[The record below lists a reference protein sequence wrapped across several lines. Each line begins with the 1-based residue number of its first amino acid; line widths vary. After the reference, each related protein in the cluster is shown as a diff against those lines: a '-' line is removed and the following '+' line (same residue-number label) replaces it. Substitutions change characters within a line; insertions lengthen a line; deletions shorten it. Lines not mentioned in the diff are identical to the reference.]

1 LLLHPVIA
9 ESGFAGLGAAVSGST
24 VADDFPAPT
33 GVCAD
38 LLQRFAQV
46 SDGRRD
52 QGRSHPVAVV
62 LALCAAAVVAGM
74 ASFTAIAGWATDVPA
89 EVLVKLYGRRSDPPS
104 KATIWRVV
112 TGADAAT
119 VDAVIGAWLLAQ
131 AAARDTAARDT
142 AARDTAARD
151 TAARDTA
158 AREVVA
164 GEVVAGEVVAGE
176 VVAGEVVA
184 PGNDR
189 EAPEL
194 LAIMV
199 DGKAVRG
206 ATDAEGNQTHL
217 LAAATHDDALVVG
230 QVEVGA
236 KSNEIPQFAP
246 LLDTLAAAG
255 VDLAHTV
262 ITADALH
269 TQRAHADYLHERGAG
284 FVFTCK
290 HNQPR
295 LFAALDALPW
305 AQTPIAARQV
315 DRGHGRVTTRTIQ
328 VMPAPADLPF
338 PHVNQ
343 VWLIERYVTAL
354 DGTPSSAVAA
364 LGVTNLTAHT
374 TTPQHLAA
382 LVRNHWGIESLHWLR
397 DTVYREDNSTVRTSS
412 GPRVMAG
419 LRNLAVGAHHL
430 AGRRDITEAS
440 REAGR
445 VMHRPFKI
453 LKLT

>member
-9 ESGFAGLGAAVSGST
+9 ESGFAGLGAAMSGST
-24 VADDFPAPT
+24 PVADFPAPT
-33 GVCAD
+33 RVCAD

-52 QGRSHPVAVV
+52 QGRIHPVAVV

-131 AAARDTAARDT
+131 AAAHD
-142 AARDTAARD
+142 
-151 TAARDTA
+151 
-158 AREVVA
+158 VVA
-164 GEVVAGEVVAGE
+164 GDVVAGDVVAGDDR
-176 VVAGEVVA
+176 A
-184 PGNDR
+184 DR

-206 ATDAEGNQTHL
+206 ATDAEGNQVHL

-269 TQRAHADYLHERGAG
+269 TQRAHAAYLHERGAG

-305 AQTPIAARQV
+305 AQTPIAASVV
-315 DRGHGRVTTRTIQ
+315 DRGHGRITTRTIQ
-328 VMPAPADLPF
+328 VMPAPEDLPF

-343 VWLIERYVTAL
+343 VWLIERYVAAL
-354 DGTPSSAVAA
+354 DGTPTSAVAA
-364 LGVTNLTAHT
+364 LGVTNLTADT
-374 TTPQHLAA
+374 TAPQRLAA

-397 DTVYREDNSTVRTSS
+397 DTVYREDNSTVRTRS

-440 REAGR
+440 REASR

>member
-1 LLLHPVIA
+1 MLLHPVIA
-9 ESGFAGLGAAVSGST
+9 ESGFAGLGAAVSGAT
-24 VADDFPAPT
+24 VADGFPAPT
-33 GVCAD
+33 RVCAD
-38 LLQRFAQV
+38 LLQRFARV

-52 QGRSHPVAVV
+52 QGRVHPVAVV
-62 LALCAAAVVAGM
+62 LTLCAAAVVAGM

-104 KATIWRVV
+104 KATIWRGV

-131 AAARDTAARDT
+131 AAARDTAARD
-142 AARDTAARD
+142 
-151 TAARDTA
+151 
-158 AREVVA
+158 VVA
-164 GEVVAGEVVAGE
+164 GDIVAGT
-176 VVAGEVVA
+176 
-184 PGNDR
+184 DR

-194 LAIMV
+194 SAIMV

-206 ATDAEGNQTHL
+206 ATDAEGNQVHL
-217 LAAATHDDALVVG
+217 LAAATHDDALVLG

-236 KSNEIPQFAP
+236 KSNEIPRFAP

-290 HNQPR
+290 QNQPR

-305 AQTPIAARQV
+305 AQTPIGARQV

-328 VMPAPADLPF
+328 VMPAPEDLPF

-364 LGVTNLTAHT
+364 LGVTNLTADT
-374 TTPQHLAA
+374 TAPQRLAA

-397 DTVYREDNSTVRTSS
+397 DTVYREDNSTVRTRS

-430 AGRRDITEAS
+430 AGRRDIAEAS
-440 REAGR
+440 REASR

>member
-33 GVCAD
+33 RVCAD

-52 QGRSHPVAVV
+52 QGRVHPVAVV

-119 VDAVIGAWLLAQ
+119 VDAVIGSWLLAQ
-131 AAARDTAARDT
+131 A
-142 AARDTAARD
+142 
-151 TAARDTA
+151 AARDTA

-164 GEVVAGEVVAGE
+164 GEVVV
-176 VVAGEVVA
+176 
-184 PGNDR
+184 PGTDR
-189 EAPEL
+189 ETPEL

-290 HNQPR
+290 QNQPR

-315 DRGHGRVTTRTIQ
+315 DRGHGRVTTRTVQ
-328 VMPAPADLPF
+328 VMPRIADLPRLADRTLRHR
-338 PHVNQ
+338 PRRHPVLRGRRARRDEPDRRHHHPAAPRRPGPQ
-343 VWLIERYVTAL
+343 PLGHR
-354 DGTPSSAVAA
+354 VAA
-364 LGVTNLTAHT
+364 LATRHRLPRG
-374 TTPQHLAA
+374 Q
-382 LVRNHWGIESLHWLR
+382 LHR
-397 DTVYREDNSTVRTSS
+397 PHQVRT
-412 GPRVMAG
+412 PR
-419 LRNLAVGAHHL
+419 H
-430 AGRRDITEAS
+430 GRPAQPRS
-440 REAGR
+440 R
-445 VMHRPFKI
+445 RPPSRRP
-453 LKLT
+453 T

>member
-1 LLLHPVIA
+1 MLLHPVIA
-9 ESGFAGLGAAVSGST
+9 ESGFAGLGAVVSGST
-24 VADDFPAPT
+24 PVDDFPAPAR
-33 GVCAD
+33 VCAD
-38 LLQRFAQV
+38 LLQRFARV

-52 QGRSHPVAVV
+52 QGRIHPVAVV
-62 LALCAAAVVAGM
+62 LTLCAAAVVAGM

-89 EVLVKLYGRRSDPPS
+89 EVLVKLYGRRCDPPS

-131 AAARDTAARDT
+131 AAARDTAARD
-142 AARDTAARD
+142 
-151 TAARDTA
+151 
-158 AREVVA
+158 VVA
-164 GEVVAGEVVAGE
+164 GEVVVPET
-176 VVAGEVVA
+176 
-184 PGNDR
+184 DR

-194 LAIMV
+194 SAIMV

-206 ATDAEGNQTHL
+206 ATDTEGNQVHL
-217 LAAATHDDALVVG
+217 LAAATHDDALVLG
-230 QVEVGA
+230 QVEVSA

-290 HNQPR
+290 QNQPR

-305 AQTPIAARQV
+305 AQTPIAASEVQ
-315 DRGHGRVTTRTIQ
+315 RGHGRVTTRTIQ
-328 VMPAPADLPF
+328 VMPAPEDLPF
-338 PHVNQ
+338 PHVNR

-364 LGVTNLTAHT
+364 LGVTNLTTDTAG
-374 TTPQHLAA
+374 PDRLAA

-453 LKLT
+453 LKLA

>member
-9 ESGFAGLGAAVSGST
+9 ESGFAGLGAVVSGST
-24 VADDFPAPT
+24 AVDDFPAPAR
-33 GVCAD
+33 VCAD
-38 LLQRFAQV
+38 LLQRFARV

-52 QGRSHPVAVV
+52 QGRIHPVAVV
-62 LALCAAAVVAGM
+62 LTLCAAAVVAGM

-89 EVLVKLYGRRSDPPS
+89 EVLVKLYGRRSAPPS

-131 AAARDTAARDT
+131 AAAGDDAAGDD
-142 AARDTAARD
+142 AAGDDAAGD
-151 TAARDTA
+151 DAAGDDA
-158 AREVVA
+158 AGDDAA
-164 GEVVAGEVVAGE
+164 GTDRA
-176 VVAGEVVA
+176 
-184 PGNDR
+184 DR

-206 ATDAEGNQTHL
+206 ATDAEGNQVHL

-328 VMPAPADLPF
+328 VMPAPEDLPF
-338 PHVNQ
+338 PHVNRA
-343 VWLIERYVTAL
+343 WLIERYVTAL

-364 LGVTNLTAHT
+364 LGVTNLTAGT
-374 TTPQHLAA
+374 TAPQRLAA